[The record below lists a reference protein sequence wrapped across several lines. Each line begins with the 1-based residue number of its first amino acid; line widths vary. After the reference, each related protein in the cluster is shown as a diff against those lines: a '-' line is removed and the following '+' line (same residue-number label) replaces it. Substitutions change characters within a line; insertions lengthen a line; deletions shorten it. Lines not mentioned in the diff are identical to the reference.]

1 MKNIIEKLKE
11 ELTTNELKQMVSD
24 VNSWN
29 GYLEDLM
36 YFDNGEYFFRDFFD
50 GKVDDAV
57 RAVCYGDYE
66 YMDDYVKF
74 NAYGNLESCNEYEY
88 EQEIEDN
95 AEEIIEAYIDEIDNM
110 YDDELKSKIKNIIG
124 EE

>member
-110 YDDELKSKIKNIIG
+110 CDDELKSKVKYIIG